1 MLERFPTVVGGVV
14 HAQGVTNGTSP
25 PDLAHAFA
33 EEQGRV
39 VERLGDRPLSELPG
53 LAAWR
58 RAFSAFGVEP
68 TKYRSAAEA
77 LLRRLT
83 KHGDIPSINLLVD
96 LGNLV
101 SIRYGMPVAVF
112 DQRAVTGGTA
122 VRFADGSE
130 RFTDLGSDTAVNP
143 APGEVVF
150 VDDAGLVSARRWCW
164 RQSAESAAR
173 DDTTEVLVT
182 VEGHHEDAAEDV
194 AAAVADL
201 VALLEAHAR
210 PDALAAAILD
220 PDAPSFNSARK
231 ASRGM
236 LVVANTHGFRSHGRP
251 GSLVAGPPE
260 IRYFGNSVALAAIL
274 PLHVVPVALP
284 QLRPARGRGVPL
296 LR

>member
-1 MLERFPTVVGGVV
+1 MFRYADAVLDRFPSIVGGVV
-14 HAQGVTNGTSP
+14 HAQCVTNGTSP
-25 PDLAHAFA
+25 PDLARAFA

-39 VERLGDRPLSELPG
+39 VERLGDRPLSELP
-53 LAAWR
+53 AWPPGDGPSARSASSR
-58 RAFSAFGVEP
+58 RSTA
-68 TKYRSAAEA
+68 SAAEA

-112 DQRAVTGGTA
+112 DQRAVTGGTV
-122 VRFADGSE
+122 VRFAEGSE

-143 APGEVVF
+143 APGEVIF

-210 PDALAAAILD
+210 PALSRLGSST
-220 PDAPSFNSARK
+220 PTRHPSTTARK
-231 ASRGM
+231 AAG
-236 LVVANTHGFRSHGRP
+236 HRSW
-251 GSLVAGPPE
+251 S
-260 IRYFGNSVALAAIL
+260 
-274 PLHVVPVALP
+274 
-284 QLRPARGRGVPL
+284 
-296 LR
+296 

>member
-1 MLERFPTVVGGVV
+1 MSTWRCENDPVPLFRYADAVLDRFPSVIGGAV
-14 HAQGVTNGTSP
+14 HAQGVTSGTSP
-25 PDLAHAFA
+25 PDLARAFA
-33 EEQGRV
+33 EEQRRV

-112 DQRAVTGGTA
+112 DQRAVTGGTV
-122 VRFADGSE
+122 VRFAEGSE

-201 VALLEAHAR
+201 VGLLEAHAC
-210 PDALAAAILD
+210 PDALAAGILD
-220 PDAPSFNSARK
+220 PDAPSFNTART
-231 ASRGM
+231 AAGD
-236 LVVANTHGFRSHGRP
+236 AP
-251 GSLVAGPPE
+251 GS
-260 IRYFGNSVALAAIL
+260 
-274 PLHVVPVALP
+274 
-284 QLRPARGRGVPL
+284 
-296 LR
+296 